1 MMQMN
6 HVRLLVQD
14 VHRSYQFYQEALG
27 LESLQAPEGG
37 LASLKCQTMTITLV
51 ELAAF
56 AAALGFSEH
65 NCGTGCV
72 TLQFNTRDVQ
82 AAVARALAAGAQLVT
97 PARRTRWDTL
107 SAFLRDPDGV
117 LIEIFR
123 DISGETSELKLPK
136 AG

>member
-1 MMQMN
+1 MQLN

-14 VHRSYQFYQEALG
+14 AARSYDFYQQALG
-27 LESLQAPEGG
+27 LESLQPPAGG
-37 LASLKCQTMTITLV
+37 LASLKCQDTTITLM
-51 ELAAF
+51 ELPVF
-56 AAALGFSEH
+56 AEALGFAER

-82 AAVARALAAGAQLVT
+82 AAIARALAAGAQLVQ

-123 DISGETSELKLPK
+123 DVTGETSELKLPK
-136 AG
+136 P